1 MSRTLEFTPL
11 KIFAPAYYTD
21 PNEIISNRTLFRHD
35 FDYFVDYGG
44 RGGGKTVDKVE
55 SVVLEST
62 IRPVRVLV
70 ARELQNSI
78 EESVKAEIEAK
89 IIELDL
95 LDFFVITKTEIK
107 GLNGSKFIFKGIK
120 NNINNLKSIADVDI
134 VLVEEAENVSK
145 NSWDKLLP
153 SIRPKSGRPIIIVIF
168 NPANELD
175 DTYQR
180 FIVDTPPRTCL
191 TRVNYNHNKYFP
203 EFLEKQR
210 LHALKVL
217 PKKEY
222 DHIWEGK
229 PKGSEG
235 DVIVDL
241 DWVKAARFASRH
253 SEWQKV
259 GSKKVGYDPAGQGK
273 DCHAVAFI
281 NGNKIEEIDEWPLS
295 PDLREA
301 TRRAVSMVTRNNA
314 DELSYDECGGFGDGV
329 SVFVNDITEG
339 KDEEF
344 KGIDVKCEVRPFN
357 AGDAVINPEDEI
369 NGTDKQ
375 WGEMYV
381 NAKAQ
386 VHAIAAQYLYNTY
399 RFIVLGERDIDFSE
413 MLSIDID
420 DDDKFKKLSKEM
432 TSPLWIKSKTN
443 SKKKV
448 EAKEDMEK
456 RIGQKSPNMSDS
468 IWMALAPLEAKKSTG
483 QMFAPSRHRRGRM
496 R

>member
-1 MSRTLEFTPL
+1 MSRTLEFHPQ
-11 KIFAPAYYTD
+11 KIFANAYYTN
-21 PNEIISNRTLFRHD
+21 PNEIIEHRTLFRHD

-95 LDFFVITKTEIK
+95 LDFFIITKTEIK

-235 DVIVDL
+235 DVIIDL
-241 DWVKAARFASRH
+241 DWVKAARYASRH
-253 SEWQKV
+253 QEWEKV
-259 GSKKVGYDPAGQGK
+259 GIKKVGYDPAGQGK
-273 DCHAVAFI
+273 DSHAVALI
-281 NGNKIEEIDEWPLS
+281 DGNCVTEIDEWPLS
-295 PDLREA
+295 PDLRKA
-301 TRRAVSMVTRNNA
+301 TRRAVTMVTRHNA
-314 DELSYDECGGFGDGV
+314 EDFHYDECGGFGDGV
-329 SVFVNDITEG
+329 SVFVSDILEG

-344 KGIDVKCEVRPFN
+344 KGVNAQFESKPFN
-357 AGDAVINPEDEI
+357 AGDGVINPEDKIE
-369 NGTDKQ
+369 GTDKE
-375 WGEMYV
+375 WGESYT

-386 VHAIAAQYLYNTY
+386 VHAIAAQRLYNTY
-399 RFIVLGERDIDFSE
+399 RFIVLGERDIDFAE
-413 MLSIDID
+413 MMSIDIECD
-420 DDDKFKKLSKEM
+420 EQFKKLSKEM

-448 EAKEDMEK
+448 EPKEDMEK
-456 RIGQKSPNMSDS
+456 RIGQKSPNMADS
-468 IWMALAPLEAKKSTG
+468 IYMTCAPDETEKSTG
-483 QMFAPSRHRRGRM
+483 QMFAPSRLRHGRM